1 MITYIIQII
10 AFQLIFLLVYE
21 ALLKKETFFN
31 YNRWY
36 LLSTSVLS
44 LLLPLIKI
52 ESFTKTIPSKYVVVL
67 PEVVLG
73 NVPKTTQITTEVT
86 TIANQTSF
94 LTLNNIII
102 LGSCIAFLIFVF
114 KLSKLLKLWA
124 KSKKVKSKGYQ
135 ILSLPNTTVA
145 FSFFNYVFI
154 GNQLTEQQKESI
166 LAHELIH
173 VKQKHSID
181 LLWLEV
187 LKIALW
193 FNPLVYIYKGYLIQV
208 HEYIADQNAIKT
220 VNKKDYYQRL
230 LQQIFDVKSLP
241 FVNPFF
247 KKSLIKKRIIM
258 LQKSKSK
265 PVYLIKYLLLIP
277 MITAMLVYSS
287 CSQDETSKA
296 NTEQTTL
303 TEEELV
309 EKYLNDYRSKYKD
322 NIEKLFS
329 ENKADYNNY
338 LNTLD
343 QYARLKAK
351 FLFMAED
358 FKLKNGKSANFINE
372 IKNQTYQDYLK
383 NKETQES
390 KDNWIGNPK
399 RGTLRLLV
407 EDLDNLTT
415 EEEALKLSKLAQINK
430 EEWYHALVISD
441 GYRHIKIEVREPK
454 GDYIHDSNNE
464 IDVPFSVIEQVPLIE
479 GCETLVNLKEQ
490 KECFSNKINEH
501 VMKNFNTELANNLD
515 LEKGVKRIFV
525 SFKIDVNGDVVNVK
539 ARAPHKEL
547 EEEAIRVINLLPKM
561 TPGTDKGK
569 QVNVPYSL
577 PITFKVD

>member
-1 MITYIIQII
+1 MVTFIIQIV
-10 AFQLIFLLVYE
+10 AFQFIFLLVYE
-21 ALLKKETFFN
+21 VLLKKETFFN

-73 NVPKTTQITTEVT
+73 TVKKTPQITTEVT
-86 TIANQTSF
+86 SVANQSSV
-94 LTLNNIII
+94 LTLNNLII
-102 LGSCIAFLIFVF
+102 LGSGIAFAFFVF
-114 KLSKLLKLWA
+114 KLSKLLKLWSNA
-124 KSKKVKSKGYQ
+124 KQVKYNGYQ

-154 GNQLTEQQKESI
+154 GNQLTNQQKESV

-181 LLWLEV
+181 LLWFEV

-193 FNPLVYIYKGYLIQV
+193 FNPLVYIYKGYLTQV

-230 LQQIFDVKSLP
+230 LQQIFDVNSLP
-241 FVNPFF
+241 FINPFF
-247 KKSLIKKRIIM
+247 KQSLIKKRIIM

-265 PVYLIKYLLLIP
+265 PVYLFKYLLLIP

-287 CSQDETSKA
+287 CSQDETNKV

-309 EKYLNDYRSKYKD
+309 QKYLK
-322 NIEKLFS
+322 EF
-329 ENKADYNNY
+329 ENKYEHPLDAIVKEEVLKSENY

-343 QYARLKAK
+343 SYAKTKAS
-351 FLFMAED
+351 FILMNNYFEE
-358 FKLKNGKSANFINE
+358 KNGKKPTYADNFENE
-372 IKNQTYQDYLK
+372 TYQDYLNRK
-383 NKETQES
+383 QTQKA
-390 KDNWIGNPK
+390 KDQWTNSPK
-399 RGTLRLLV
+399 RGALRLLV
-407 EDLDNLTT
+407 EDLDNLTN
-415 EEEALKLSKLAQINK
+415 EEEAFKQSKLTQITN
-430 EEWYHALVISD
+430 EEWYHTLVISD
-441 GYRHIKIEVREPK
+441 GYRHIKIEVREP
-454 GDYIHDSNNE
+454 NE
-464 IDVPFSVIEQVPLIE
+464 EDVDIDKIDVPFSVIEQVPLIE
-479 GCETLVNLKEQ
+479 GCESVYNLKEQ

-501 VMKNFNTELANNLD
+501 VMKNFNIALANNLG

-525 SFKIDVNGDVVNVK
+525 SFKIDVNGAVVDVN
-539 ARAPHKEL
+539 ARAPHPEL
-547 EEEAIRVINLLPKM
+547 ETEAIRVIKLLPKM
-561 TPGTDKGK
+561 VPGIHNGRV
-569 QVNVPYSL
+569 VNVPYSL
-577 PITFKVD
+577 PITFSIK

>member
-44 LLLPLIKI
+44 LLLPFIKI
-52 ESFTKTIPSKYVVVL
+52 ESFTKTLPSKYVVVL

-73 NVPKTTQITTEVT
+73 NVQKTPQIITEAS
-86 TIANQTSF
+86 TITNQTSW

-124 KSKKVKSKGYQ
+124 KSKKVKSNGYQ

-193 FNPLVYIYKGYLIQV
+193 FNPLVYVYKGYLIQV

-247 KKSLIKKRIIM
+247 KQSLIKKRIIM

-265 PVYLIKYLLLIP
+265 SVYLIKYLLLIP

-287 CSQDETSKA
+287 CSQDETNKA

-329 ENKADYNNY
+329 ENKTDYNNY

-351 FLFMAED
+351 FLFMAEVHKEKTGKD
-358 FKLKNGKSANFINE
+358 SNILKVLKNE
-372 IKNQTYQDYLK
+372 TYQDYLK

-415 EEEALKLSKLAQINK
+415 EEEALKQSKLAQINK

-454 GDYIHDSNNE
+454 GDYIHDTNNE

-479 GCETLVNLKEQ
+479 GCETVVNLKEQ

-501 VMKNFNTELANNLD
+501 VMKNFNTELANNLG

-525 SFKIDVNGDVVNVK
+525 SFKIDVNGDVVDVR
-539 ARAPHKEL
+539 ARAPHPDL
-547 EEEAIRVINLLPKM
+547 EAEAIRVINLLPKM

>member
-1 MITYIIQII
+1 MVTFIIQIV

-21 ALLKKETFFN
+21 VLLKKETFFN

-36 LLSTSVLS
+36 LLSTSLLS

-73 NVPKTTQITTEVT
+73 TVKKTPQITTEVT
-86 TIANQTSF
+86 SVANQSSV
-94 LTLNNIII
+94 LTLNNLII
-102 LGSCIAFLIFVF
+102 LGSGIAFAFFVF
-114 KLSKLLKLWA
+114 KLSKLLKLWSNA
-124 KSKKVKSKGYQ
+124 KQVKYNGYQ

-154 GNQLTEQQKESI
+154 GNQLTNQQKESV

-181 LLWLEV
+181 LLWFEV

-193 FNPLVYIYKGYLIQV
+193 FNPLVYIYKGYLTQV

-230 LQQIFDVKSLP
+230 LQQIFDVNSLP
-241 FVNPFF
+241 FINPFF
-247 KKSLIKKRIIM
+247 KQSLIKKRIIM

-265 PVYLIKYLLLIP
+265 PVYLFKYLLLIP

-287 CSQDETSKA
+287 CSQDETNKV

-309 EKYLNDYRSKYKD
+309 QKYLK
-322 NIEKLFS
+322 EF
-329 ENKADYNNY
+329 ENKYEHPLDAIVKEEVLKSENY

-343 QYARLKAK
+343 SYAKTKAS
-351 FLFMAED
+351 FILMNNYFEE
-358 FKLKNGKSANFINE
+358 KNGKKPTYADNFENE
-372 IKNQTYQDYLK
+372 TYQDYLNRK
-383 NKETQES
+383 QTQKA
-390 KDNWIGNPK
+390 KDQWTNSPK
-399 RGTLRLLV
+399 RGALRLLV
-407 EDLDNLTT
+407 EDLDNLTN
-415 EEEALKLSKLAQINK
+415 EEEAFKQSKLAQITN

-441 GYRHIKIEVREPK
+441 GYRHIKIEVREP
-454 GDYIHDSNNE
+454 NE
-464 IDVPFSVIEQVPLIE
+464 EDVDIDKIDVPFSVIEQVPLIE
-479 GCETLVNLKEQ
+479 GCESVYNLKEQ

-501 VMKNFNTELANNLD
+501 VMKNFNIALANNLG

-525 SFKIDVNGDVVNVK
+525 SFKIDVNGAVVDVN
-539 ARAPHKEL
+539 ARAPHPEL
-547 EEEAIRVINLLPKM
+547 ETEAIRVIKLLPKM
-561 TPGTDKGK
+561 VPGIHNGRV
-569 QVNVPYSL
+569 VNVPYSL
-577 PITFKVD
+577 PITFSIK

>member
-1 MITYIIQII
+1 MVTYIIQII

-44 LLLPLIKI
+44 LLLPFIKI
-52 ESFTKTIPSKYVVVL
+52 ESFTKTLPSKYVVVL

-73 NVPKTTQITTEVT
+73 NVQKTPQIITEAS
-86 TIANQTSF
+86 TITNQTSW

-124 KSKKVKSKGYQ
+124 KSKKVKSNGYQ

-145 FSFFNYVFI
+145 FSFFSYVFI

-247 KKSLIKKRIIM
+247 KQSLIKKRIIM

-287 CSQDETSKA
+287 CSQEETNKA

-309 EKYLNDYRSKYKD
+309 QMYLKEYRSKYKD
-322 NIEKLFS
+322 NIEKLFL
-329 ENKADYNNY
+329 ENKIDYNNY

-351 FLFMAED
+351 FLFMAEIHKEKTGED
-358 FKLKNGKSANFINE
+358 SNILKVLKNE
-372 IKNQTYQDYLK
+372 TYQDYLN
-383 NKETQES
+383 NKKTQEA
-390 KDNWIGNPK
+390 KDNWVGNPK

-415 EEEALKLSKLAQINK
+415 EEEALKQSKLAQINK

-539 ARAPHKEL
+539 ARAPHKDL

>member
-1 MITYIIQII
+1 MVTFIIQIV
-10 AFQLIFLLVYE
+10 AFQFIFLLVYE
-21 ALLKKETFFN
+21 VLLKKETFFN

-73 NVPKTTQITTEVT
+73 TVKKTPQITTEVT
-86 TIANQTSF
+86 SVANQSSV
-94 LTLNNIII
+94 LTLNNLII
-102 LGSCIAFLIFVF
+102 LGSGIAFAFFVF
-114 KLSKLLKLWA
+114 KLSKLLKLWSNA
-124 KSKKVKSKGYQ
+124 KQVKYNGYQ

-154 GNQLTEQQKESI
+154 GNQLTNQQKESV

-181 LLWLEV
+181 LLWFEV

-193 FNPLVYIYKGYLIQV
+193 FNPLVYIYKGYLTQV

-230 LQQIFDVKSLP
+230 LQQIFDVNSLP
-241 FVNPFF
+241 FINPFF
-247 KKSLIKKRIIM
+247 KQSLIKKRIIM

-265 PVYLIKYLLLIP
+265 PVYLFKYLLLIP

-287 CSQDETSKA
+287 CSQDETNKV

-309 EKYLNDYRSKYKD
+309 QKYLK
-322 NIEKLFS
+322 EF
-329 ENKADYNNY
+329 ENKYEHPLDAIVKEEVLKSENY

-343 QYARLKAK
+343 SYAKTKAS
-351 FLFMAED
+351 FILMNNYFEE
-358 FKLKNGKSANFINE
+358 KNGKKPTYADNFENE
-372 IKNQTYQDYLK
+372 TYQDYLNRK
-383 NKETQES
+383 QTQKA
-390 KDNWIGNPK
+390 KDQWTNSPK
-399 RGTLRLLV
+399 RGALRLLV
-407 EDLDNLTT
+407 EDLDNLTN
-415 EEEALKLSKLAQINK
+415 EEEVLKQSKLEQITK

-441 GYRHIKIEVREPK
+441 GYRHIKIEVREPNVEDVDIDK
-454 GDYIHDSNNE
+454 

-479 GCETLVNLKEQ
+479 GCESVYNLKEQ

-501 VMKNFNTELANNLD
+501 VMKNFNTDLANNLG

-525 SFKIDVNGDVVNVK
+525 QFKIDTNGDVIDVR
-539 ARAPHKEL
+539 ARAPHKDL
-547 EEEAIRVINLLPKM
+547 ETEAIRVIKSLPKM
-561 TPGTDKGK
+561 VPGIHNGRV
-569 QVNVPYSL
+569 VNVPYSL
-577 PITFKVD
+577 PITFSIK

>member
-1 MITYIIQII
+1 MITYIIQIV

-36 LLSTSVLS
+36 LLSTSVFS

-73 NVPKTTQITTEVT
+73 NVQKTTQITTEAS
-86 TIANQTSF
+86 TIANQTSW

-102 LGSCIAFLIFVF
+102 LGSCITFLIFAF
-114 KLSKLLKLWA
+114 KLSKLLKLWVKA
-124 KSKKVKSKGYQ
+124 KKVKSNGYQ
-135 ILSLPNTTVA
+135 VLSLPNTTVA

-154 GNQLTEQQKESI
+154 GSQLTEQQKESI

-181 LLWLEV
+181 LLWFEV

-193 FNPLVYIYKGYLIQV
+193 FNPLVYIYKGYLTQV

-220 VNKKDYYQRL
+220 INKKDYYQRL

-241 FVNPFF
+241 FINPFF
-247 KKSLIKKRIIM
+247 KQSLIKKRIIM

-287 CSQDETSKA
+287 CSQDETDKA

-309 EKYLNDYRSKYKD
+309 QKYLEEFKASTDSPYSIFKERKINND
-322 NIEKLFS
+322 
-329 ENKADYNNY
+329 NY
-338 LNTLD
+338 LNTLEE
-343 QYARLKAK
+343 YSESKAY
-351 FLFMAED
+351 FLYLISYTKKEGDSIPD
-358 FKLKNGKSANFINE
+358 FIQK

-383 NKETQES
+383 KKETQES
-390 KDNWIGNPK
+390 KDNWIGSPES
-399 RGTLRLLV
+399 GTLRLLV
-407 EDLDNLTT
+407 EDLDNLTS
-415 EEEALKLSKLAQINK
+415 EEKALQSSKLAQITN
-430 EEWYHALVISD
+430 EEWYHTLVISD
-441 GYRHIKIEVREPK
+441 GYRHIKIEVREPNEE
-454 GDYIHDSNNE
+454 DFNPNE

-479 GCETLVNLKEQ
+479 GCETVFNLKEQ

-501 VMKNFNTELANNLD
+501 VMKNFNTELANNLG

-525 SFKIDVNGDVVNVK
+525 SFKIDVNGDVVDVR
-539 ARAPHKEL
+539 ARAPHKDL

-577 PITFKVD
+577 PITFKID

>member
-44 LLLPLIKI
+44 LLLPFIKI
-52 ESFTKTIPSKYVVVL
+52 ESFTKTLPSKYVVVL

-73 NVPKTTQITTEVT
+73 NVHKTPQIITEAS
-86 TIANQTSF
+86 TITNQTSW

-124 KSKKVKSKGYQ
+124 KSKKVKSNGYQ
-135 ILSLPNTTVA
+135 ILSLPNTTFA
-145 FSFFNYVFI
+145 FSFFSYVFI

-193 FNPLVYIYKGYLIQV
+193 FNPLVYVYKGYLIQV

-247 KKSLIKKRIIM
+247 KQSLIKKRIIM

-287 CSQDETSKA
+287 CSQDETNKA

-329 ENKADYNNY
+329 ENKTDYNNY

-351 FLFMAED
+351 FLFMAEVHKEKTGKD
-358 FKLKNGKSANFINE
+358 SNILKVLKNE
-372 IKNQTYQDYLK
+372 TYQDYLK

-415 EEEALKLSKLAQINK
+415 EEEALKQSKLAQINE

-479 GCETLVNLKEQ
+479 GCETVFNIKEQ

-525 SFKIDVNGDVVNVK
+525 SFKIDVNGDVVNIK
-539 ARAPHKEL
+539 ARAPHKDL

>member
-1 MITYIIQII
+1 MVTYIIQII

-44 LLLPLIKI
+44 LLLPFIKI
-52 ESFTKTIPSKYVVVL
+52 ESFTKTLPSKYVVVL

-73 NVPKTTQITTEVT
+73 NVKKTPQIITEAS
-86 TIANQTSF
+86 TIANKTSW

-124 KSKKVKSKGYQ
+124 KSKKVKSNGYQ

-193 FNPLVYIYKGYLIQV
+193 FNPLVYVYKGYLIQV

-247 KKSLIKKRIIM
+247 KQSLIKKRIIM

-358 FKLKNGKSANFINE
+358 FKLKNGKSVNFINE

-454 GDYIHDSNNE
+454 GDYIHDTNNE
-464 IDVPFSVIEQVPLIE
+464 IDVPFSIIEQVPLIE

-490 KECFSNKINEH
+490 KECFLNKINEH
-501 VMKNFNTELANNLD
+501 VMKNFNTELANTLG

-525 SFKIDVNGDVVNVK
+525 SFKIDVNGDVVDVK
-539 ARAPHKEL
+539 ARAPHPDL
-547 EEEAIRVINLLPKM
+547 EKEAIRVINLLPKM

>member
-44 LLLPLIKI
+44 LLLPFIKI
-52 ESFTKTIPSKYVVVL
+52 ESFTKTLPSKYVVVL

-73 NVPKTTQITTEVT
+73 NVKKTPQIITEAS
-86 TIANQTSF
+86 TIANKTSW

-124 KSKKVKSKGYQ
+124 KSKKVKSNGYQ

-193 FNPLVYIYKGYLIQV
+193 FNPLVYVYKAYLIQV

-247 KKSLIKKRIIM
+247 KQSLIKKRIIM

-287 CSQDETSKA
+287 CSQDETNKA

-309 EKYLNDYRSKYKD
+309 QMYLKEYRSKYKD

-329 ENKADYNNY
+329 ENKTDYNNY

-358 FKLKNGKSANFINE
+358 HKERTGEDSNILKV
-372 IKNQTYQDYLK
+372 IKNETYQDYLN
-383 NKETQES
+383 NKKTQEA
-390 KDNWIGNPK
+390 KDNWVGNPK

-407 EDLDNLTT
+407 EDLDDLTT
-415 EEEALKLSKLAQINK
+415 EEEALKQSKLAQINK

-454 GDYIHDSNNE
+454 GDYIHDTNNE

-561 TPGTDKGK
+561 IPGTDKGK

>member
-1 MITYIIQII
+1 MVTYIIQIV

-21 ALLKKETFFN
+21 VLLKKETFFN

-36 LLSTSVLS
+36 LLSTSLLS

-73 NVPKTTQITTEVT
+73 NVPKTTQVTTEAT

-94 LTLNNIII
+94 LTLNNLII
-102 LGSCIAFLIFVF
+102 LGCGIAFLIFVF

-124 KSKKVKSKGYQ
+124 KAKKIESNGYQ
-135 ILSLPNTTVA
+135 VLSLPNTTVA

-154 GNQLTEQQKESI
+154 GSQLTEQQKETI

-181 LLWLEV
+181 LLWFEV

-193 FNPLVYIYKGYLIQV
+193 FNPLVYIYKGYLTQV

-241 FVNPFF
+241 FINPFF
-247 KKSLIKKRIIM
+247 KQSLIKKRIIM

-287 CSQDETSKA
+287 CSQDETNKA

-309 EKYLNDYRSKYKD
+309 QKYLKEYRGKYKD
-322 NIEKLFS
+322 NIGKLFS
-329 ENKADYNNY
+329 ENKTDTNNY

-351 FLFMAED
+351 FIIMAED
-358 FKLKNGKSANFINE
+358 YKLKNGKAANILDEIND
-372 IKNQTYQDYLK
+372 NTYQDYLN
-383 NKETQES
+383 NKEIQES
-390 KDNWIGNPK
+390 KDNWVGNPE

-407 EDLDNLTT
+407 EDLDNLTD
-415 EEEALKLSKLAQINK
+415 EEEGLKQSKLAQITN

-454 GDYIHDSNNE
+454 GDYIHDSNQ

-479 GCETLVNLKEQ
+479 GCETVFNIKEQ

-501 VMKNFNTELANNLD
+501 VMKNFNTELANNLG

-525 SFKIDVNGDVVNVK
+525 SFKIDVNGDVVDVR
-539 ARAPHKEL
+539 ARAPHKDL
-547 EEEAIRVINLLPKM
+547 EAEAIRVINLLPKM
-561 TPGTDKGK
+561 IPGTDKGK

-577 PITFKVD
+577 PITFKID

>member
-1 MITYIIQII
+1 MVAYIIQIV

-21 ALLKKETFFN
+21 VLLKKETFFN

-44 LLLPLIKI
+44 LLLPFIKI
-52 ESFTKTIPSKYVVVL
+52 ESFTKTLPSKYVVVL

-73 NVPKTTQITTEVT
+73 NVPKTTQVTTEAT

-94 LTLNNIII
+94 LTLNNLII
-102 LGSCIAFLIFVF
+102 LGCGIAFLIFVF

-124 KSKKVKSKGYQ
+124 KAKKIESNGYQ
-135 ILSLPNTTVA
+135 VLSLPNTTVA

-154 GNQLTEQQKESI
+154 GSQLTEQQKETI

-247 KKSLIKKRIIM
+247 KQSLIKKRIIM

-265 PVYLIKYLLLIP
+265 PVNLIKYLLLIP
-277 MITAMLVYSS
+277 MVVGMLVYSS
-287 CSQDETSKA
+287 CSQDETNKI
-296 NTEQTTL
+296 NTEETTL

-309 EKYLNDYRSKYKD
+309 QKYIEEFKNNETNSVDIFNEISKIQKKTNGKQLTLDEYSKLKAAFIFTLRDFEDKSIVEKIKENDYQSYLEKIKD
-322 NIEKLFS
+322 KDYPDLNINIEELEID
-329 ENKADYNNY
+329 ENNK
-338 LNTLD
+338 TL
-343 QYARLKAK
+343 
-351 FLFMAED
+351 
-358 FKLKNGKSANFINE
+358 
-372 IKNQTYQDYLK
+372 
-383 NKETQES
+383 
-390 KDNWIGNPK
+390 
-399 RGTLRLLV
+399 
-407 EDLDNLTT
+407 
-415 EEEALKLSKLAQINK
+415 
-430 EEWYHALVISD
+430 
-441 GYRHIKIEVREPK
+441 IE
-454 GDYIHDSNNE
+454 
-464 IDVPFSVIEQVPLIE
+464 DVPFSIIEFPPVFK

-501 VMKNFNTELANNLD
+501 VMKNFNTELANTLG

-525 SFKIDVNGDVVNVK
+525 SFKIDVNGDVVDVK
-539 ARAPHKEL
+539 ARAPHPDL
-547 EEEAIRVINLLPKM
+547 EKEAIRVINLLPKM

-577 PITFKVD
+577 PITFNIK

>member
-1 MITYIIQII
+1 MVTFIIQIV
-10 AFQLIFLLVYE
+10 AFQFIFLLVYE
-21 ALLKKETFFN
+21 VLLKKETFFN

-73 NVPKTTQITTEVT
+73 TVKKTPQITTEVT
-86 TIANQTSF
+86 SVANQSSV
-94 LTLNNIII
+94 LTLNNLIII
-102 LGSCIAFLIFVF
+102 GSCIAFAFFVF
-114 KLSKLLKLWA
+114 KLSKLLKLWSNA
-124 KSKKVKSKGYQ
+124 KQVKYNGYQ

-154 GNQLTEQQKESI
+154 GNQLTNQQKESV

-181 LLWLEV
+181 LLWFEV

-193 FNPLVYIYKGYLIQV
+193 FNPLVYIYKGYLTQV

-230 LQQIFDVKSLP
+230 LQQIFDVNSLP
-241 FVNPFF
+241 FINPFF
-247 KKSLIKKRIIM
+247 KQSLIKKRIIM

-265 PVYLIKYLLLIP
+265 PVYLFKYLLLIP

-287 CSQDETSKA
+287 CSQDETNKV

-309 EKYLNDYRSKYKD
+309 QKYLK
-322 NIEKLFS
+322 EF
-329 ENKADYNNY
+329 ENKYEHPLDAIVKEEVLKSENY

-343 QYARLKAK
+343 SYAKTKAS
-351 FLFMAED
+351 FILMNNYFEE
-358 FKLKNGKSANFINE
+358 KNGKKPTYADNFENE
-372 IKNQTYQDYLK
+372 TYQDYLNRK
-383 NKETQES
+383 QTQKA
-390 KDNWIGNPK
+390 KDQWTNSPK
-399 RGTLRLLV
+399 RGALRLLV
-407 EDLDNLTT
+407 EDLDNLTN
-415 EEEALKLSKLAQINK
+415 EEEAFKQSKLTQITN
-430 EEWYHALVISD
+430 EEWYHTLVISD
-441 GYRHIKIEVREPK
+441 GYRHIKIEVREP
-454 GDYIHDSNNE
+454 NE
-464 IDVPFSVIEQVPLIE
+464 EDVDIDKIDVPFSVIEQVPLIE
-479 GCETLVNLKEQ
+479 GCESVYNLKEQ

-501 VMKNFNTELANNLD
+501 VMKNFNIALANNLG

-525 SFKIDVNGDVVNVK
+525 SFKIDVNGAVVDVN
-539 ARAPHKEL
+539 ARAPHPEL
-547 EEEAIRVINLLPKM
+547 ETEAIRVIKLLPKM
-561 TPGTDKGK
+561 VPGIHNGRV
-569 QVNVPYSL
+569 VNVPYSL
-577 PITFKVD
+577 PITFSIK

>member
-1 MITYIIQII
+1 MVTYIIQIV

-36 LLSTSVLS
+36 LLSTSVFS

-73 NVPKTTQITTEVT
+73 NVQKTTQITTEAT
-86 TIANQTSF
+86 TIANQTSW

-102 LGSCIAFLIFVF
+102 LGSCITFLIFAF
-114 KLSKLLKLWA
+114 KLSKLLKLWVKA
-124 KSKKVKSKGYQ
+124 KKVKSNGYQ
-135 ILSLPNTTVA
+135 VLLLPNTTVA

-154 GNQLTEQQKESI
+154 GSQLTEQQKESI

-181 LLWLEV
+181 LLWFEV
-187 LKIALW
+187 LKITLW
-193 FNPLVYIYKGYLIQV
+193 FNPLVYIYKGYLTQV
-208 HEYIADQNAIKT
+208 HEYIADQKAIKT

-241 FVNPFF
+241 FINPFF
-247 KKSLIKKRIIM
+247 KQSLIKKRIIM

-287 CSQDETSKA
+287 CSQDETNKA

-309 EKYLNDYRSKYKD
+309 QKYLKEYRSKYKD
-322 NIEKLFS
+322 DIGKLFS
-329 ENKADYNNY
+329 ENKTDTNNY

-351 FLFMAED
+351 FIIMAED
-358 FKLKNGKSANFINE
+358 YKLKNGKAANILDEIN
-372 IKNQTYQDYLK
+372 NNTYQDYLN

-390 KDNWIGNPK
+390 KDNWVGNPE

-407 EDLDNLTT
+407 EDLDNLTN
-415 EEEALKLSKLAQINK
+415 EEEAFKQSKLAQITN

-464 IDVPFSVIEQVPLIE
+464 VDVPFSVIEQVPLIE
-479 GCETLVNLKEQ
+479 GCETVVNLKEQ

-501 VMKNFNTELANNLD
+501 VMKNFNTELANNLG

-525 SFKIDVNGDVVNVK
+525 SFKIDVNGDVVDVR
-539 ARAPHKEL
+539 ARAPHKDL

-577 PITFKVD
+577 PITFKID

>member
-1 MITYIIQII
+1 MVTYIIQII

-73 NVPKTTQITTEVT
+73 NVHKTPQITTEAS

-102 LGSCIAFLIFVF
+102 LGSSIAFLIFVF

-124 KSKKVKSKGYQ
+124 KSKKVKSNGYQ
-135 ILSLPNTTVA
+135 ILSLPNTTAA
-145 FSFFNYVFI
+145 FSFFSYVFI

-247 KKSLIKKRIIM
+247 KQSLIKKRIIM

-287 CSQDETSKA
+287 CSQDETNKA
-296 NTEQTTL
+296 NTEQATL

-309 EKYLNDYRSKYKD
+309 QKYLEEYRSKYKD

-329 ENKADYNNY
+329 ENKTDYNNY

-343 QYARLKAK
+343 QYTRLKAK
-351 FLFMAED
+351 FLFMAEVHKEKTGED
-358 FKLKNGKSANFINE
+358 SNILKVLKNE
-372 IKNQTYQDYLK
+372 TYQDYLN
-383 NKETQES
+383 NKKTQEA
-390 KDNWIGNPK
+390 KDNWIDNPK

-407 EDLDNLTT
+407 DDLDNLTT
-415 EEEALKLSKLAQINK
+415 EEEALKQSKLAQINK

-454 GDYIHDSNNE
+454 GDYIHDTNNE

-479 GCETLVNLKEQ
+479 GCETVVNLKEQ

-501 VMKNFNTELANNLD
+501 VMKNFNTELANNLG

-525 SFKIDVNGDVVNVK
+525 SFKIDVNGDIVNVK

-561 TPGTDKGK
+561 IPGTDKGK

>member
-1 MITYIIQII
+1 M
-10 AFQLIFLLVYE
+10 
-21 ALLKKETFFN
+21 
-31 YNRWY
+31 WY
-36 LLSTSVLS
+36 
-44 LLLPLIKI
+44 
-52 ESFTKTIPSKYVVVL
+52 
-67 PEVVLG
+67 
-73 NVPKTTQITTEVT
+73 
-86 TIANQTSF
+86 
-94 LTLNNIII
+94 
-102 LGSCIAFLIFVF
+102 CILIFVF

-124 KSKKVKSKGYQ
+124 KAKKIESNGYQ
-135 ILSLPNTTVA
+135 VLSLPNTTVA

-154 GNQLTEQQKESI
+154 GSQLTEQQKETI

-181 LLWLEV
+181 LLWFEV

-193 FNPLVYIYKGYLIQV
+193 FNPLVYIYKGYLTQV

-241 FVNPFF
+241 FINPFF
-247 KKSLIKKRIIM
+247 KQSLIKKRIIM

-277 MITAMLVYSS
+277 MITVMLVYSS
-287 CSQDETSKA
+287 CSQDETNKA

-309 EKYLNDYRSKYKD
+309 QKYLKEYRGKYKD
-322 NIEKLFS
+322 NIGKLFS
-329 ENKADYNNY
+329 ENKTDTNNY

-351 FLFMAED
+351 FIIMAED
-358 FKLKNGKSANFINE
+358 YKLKNGKAANILDEIND
-372 IKNQTYQDYLK
+372 NTYQDYLN
-383 NKETQES
+383 NKEIQES
-390 KDNWIGNPK
+390 KDNWVGNPE

-407 EDLDNLTT
+407 EDLDNLTD
-415 EEEALKLSKLAQINK
+415 EEEGLKQSKLAQITN

-454 GDYIHDSNNE
+454 GDYIHDSNQ

-479 GCETLVNLKEQ
+479 GCETVFNIKEQ

-501 VMKNFNTELANNLD
+501 VMKNFNTELANNLG

-525 SFKIDVNGDVVNVK
+525 SFKIDVNGDVVDVR
-539 ARAPHKEL
+539 ARAPHKDL
-547 EEEAIRVINLLPKM
+547 EAEAIRVINLLPKM
-561 TPGTDKGK
+561 IPGTDKGK

-577 PITFKVD
+577 PITFKID

>member
-1 MITYIIQII
+1 MVTYIIQIV

-52 ESFTKTIPSKYVVVL
+52 ESFTKTIPSKYVIVL

-73 NVPKTTQITTEVT
+73 NVQKTTQITTEVT
-86 TIANQTSF
+86 TIANQTSW

-102 LGSCIAFLIFVF
+102 LGSCITFLIFAF
-114 KLSKLLKLWA
+114 KLSKLLTLWVKA
-124 KSKKVKSKGYQ
+124 KKVKSNGYQ
-135 ILSLPNTTVA
+135 VLSLPNTTVA

-154 GNQLTEQQKESI
+154 GSQLTEQQKESI

-181 LLWLEV
+181 LLWSEV

-193 FNPLVYIYKGYLIQV
+193 FNPLVYVYKGYLIQV

-247 KKSLIKKRIIM
+247 KQSLIKKRIIM

-309 EKYLNDYRSKYKD
+309 QKYLEEYRSKYKD

-329 ENKADYNNY
+329 ENKTDYNNY

-351 FLFMAED
+351 FLFMAEVHKEKTGKD
-358 FKLKNGKSANFINE
+358 SNILKVLKIE
-372 IKNQTYQDYLK
+372 TYQDYLN
-383 NKETQES
+383 NKKTQEA

-415 EEEALKLSKLAQINK
+415 EEEALKQSKLAQINK

-490 KECFSNKINEH
+490 KECFSNKISEH

-539 ARAPHKEL
+539 ARAPHKDL